1 MARVKR
7 GVMTHKRHKK
17 ITERA
22 EGYWGRKKNVFKRAN
37 EQVMKSGLYAYRDRR
52 NKKRDFRRQWIVR
65 LTAAC
70 KELGFKY
77 GELIHGMVEKG
88 IQLDRKTLAHM
99 AVNDSDAFKA
109 LVDSVRQA

>member
-1 MARVKR
+1 MARIRR
-7 GVMTHKRHKK
+7 GITTHKRHKK
-17 ITERA
+17 VIERA

-70 KELGFKY
+70 KELNFKY
-77 GELIHGMVEKG
+77 SELIHGMADKG
-88 IQLDRKTLAHM
+88 IRLDRKTLAHM
-99 AVNDSDAFKA
+99 AVNDADAFRA